1 MQCLLNKKLLIKGI
15 EEKYGYMRS
24 CAKKKHRRDT
34 RRCFYDRMNDSLLGI
49 YFAKLTDLVSRM
61 TVILTCPG

>member
-1 MQCLLNKKLLIKGI
+1 MALWP
-15 EEKYGYMRS
+15 
-24 CAKKKHRRDT
+24 CAKKASPDVRAML
-34 RRCFYDRMNDSLLGI
+34 FYDRMNDSLLGI